1 MLRKLPAIVTLL
13 LSAAVGARADEPGM
27 VPWRES
33 YREAKVAAEGERKL
47 LLVWFCERATDNDR
61 LTREVFADADVVK
74 RIGAGFVPVKVA
86 TDALLVADAN
96 GKNEGIAEKPTRLL
110 DHPAFVELNG
120 KPGLAI
126 IDQTDPASPHFG
138 FVVSIYPLTRGDLTA
153 KKMMV
158 LLNLPAGSLTQR
170 TLIYAVRTHPD
181 QPASS
186 TGDPLPLLADESQ
199 SHSVHQASINLQ
211 GHHGWE
217 QRFHSIN
224 ARLPTGLVSYEVC
237 AESWPGQS
245 LLDAAEECVD
255 SWRQSEGHW
264 NQVSRQAE
272 HYGYDMR
279 RGTRGVWYATGIF
292 ARGR

>member
-1 MLRKLPAIVTLL
+1 M
-13 LSAAVGARADEPGM
+13 
-27 VPWRES
+27 PWRNS
-33 YREAKVAAEGERKL
+33 YREAKAVAEGERKL
-47 LLVWFCERATDNDR
+47 LLVWFCDPTADYDR
-61 LTREVFADADVVK
+61 LEREVFADADVAK
-74 RIGAGFVPVKVA
+74 RIAEGFVSVKVG
-86 TDALLVADAN
+86 TDALLQTEES
-96 GKNEGIAEKPTRLL
+96 GAEKPTRLL
-110 DHPAFVELNG
+110 DHPAFVELHG

-158 LLNLPAGSLTQR
+158 LLDLPAGSLTQR

-181 QPASS
+181 HPASS
-186 TGDPLPLLADESQ
+186 TGDPLPLLTDESQ
-199 SHSVHQASINLQ
+199 SHSVYQASINLQ
-211 GHHGWE
+211 GHHSWE

-224 ARLPTGLVSYEVC
+224 ARLPTGLVSYEIC

-255 SWRQSEGHW
+255 SWRQSGGHW

-292 ARGR
+292 ARRR

>member
-1 MLRKLPAIVTLL
+1 MLRKFPAILTLL
-13 LSAAVGARADEPGM
+13 LSAAAGARAEPAA

-33 YREAKVAAEGERKL
+33 YREAKAAAEGERKL
-47 LLVWFCERATDNDR
+47 LLVWFCDPAANNDR
-61 LTREVFADADVVK
+61 LTREVFADVDVLK
-74 RIGAGFVPVKVA
+74 RIGERFVPVKVG
-86 TDALLVADAN
+86 TDALLPTEEN
-96 GKNEGIAEKPTRLL
+96 GTEKPTRLI
-110 DHPAFVELNG
+110 DHAAFVELHG

-138 FVVSIYPLTRGDLTA
+138 FVVSIYPLSRGDLSAA
-153 KKMMV
+153 KLKV
-158 LLNLPAGSLTQR
+158 LLDLPAGSLTQR
-170 TLIYAVRTHPD
+170 MLIYAVRTHPD
-181 QPASS
+181 HPASS
-186 TGDPLPLLADESQ
+186 TGDSLPLLADEAE
-199 SHSVHQASINLQ
+199 SHSIHQASINLQ

-255 SWRQSEGHW
+255 SWRQSGGHW

-292 ARGR
+292 ARRR

>member
-1 MLRKLPAIVTLL
+1 MLRKYPVIFTLL
-13 LSAAVGARADEPGM
+13 LSAAAGTHADEPRA
-27 VPWRES
+27 VAWRDS
-33 YREAKVAAEGERKL
+33 YRDAKAAAEGERKL
-47 LLVWFCERATDNDR
+47 LLVWFYDPAADNDR
-61 LTREVFADADVVK
+61 LAREVLADVDVVK
-74 RIGAGFVPVKVA
+74 RIAEGFVPVKVA
-86 TDALLVADAN
+86 TDAMLKTEEN
-96 GKNEGIAEKPTRLL
+96 GTEKPTRLI
-110 DHPAFVELNG
+110 DHAAFVELQG

-138 FVVSIYPLTRGDLTA
+138 FVVSIYPLARGDLTA
-153 KKMMV
+153 AKLRV
-158 LLNLPAGSLTQR
+158 LLDLPAGSLTQR
-170 TLIYAVRTHPD
+170 TLIYALRTHPD

-199 SHSVHQASINLQ
+199 SHSIHQASINLQ

-255 SWRQSEGHW
+255 SWRQSGGHW

-279 RGTRGVWYATGIF
+279 RGTRGIWYATGIF
-292 ARGR
+292 ARRR